1 VQIDWLEGLETRVHD
16 AVEQLG
22 ELREENRTLRDTV
35 KTLETRL
42 AATAT
47 AGAAPAP
54 WEDGEGGEEIEVL
67 QGRVQD
73 LERQLAEATTAGK
86 AWEAE
91 REEVRRRVEALTA
104 RLEGLAAG

>member
-1 VQIDWLEGLETRVHD
+1 LQIDWLEGLETRVHD
-16 AVEQLG
+16 AVAQLG
-22 ELREENRTLRDTV
+22 ELKQENRTLRETV
-35 KTLETRL
+35 QSLETRL
-42 AATAT
+42 AAGAT
-47 AGAAPAP
+47 TQAPAP
-54 WEDGEGGEEIEVL
+54 WEDSGDGEEVEVL

-73 LERQLAEATTAGK
+73 LERQLADSEAAAK

>member
-1 VQIDWLEGLETRVHD
+1 MQIDWLEGLESRVHD

-35 KTLETRL
+35 KDLETRL
-42 AATAT
+42 AAK
-47 AGAAPAP
+47 AGQAPAP
-54 WEDGEGGEEIEVL
+54 WEDEEESEVR

-73 LERQLAEATTAGK
+73 LERQLADAEAAAK

-104 RLEGLAAG
+104 RLEGLVRDV

>member
-42 AATAT
+42 AAGTT
-47 AGAAPAP
+47 VPAP
-54 WEDGEGGEEIEVL
+54 WEDGEGGEEAEGL
-67 QGRVQD
+67 KGRVQD

>member
-22 ELREENRTLRDTV
+22 ELREENRTLRETV
-35 KTLETRL
+35 KSLETRL
-42 AATAT
+42 AATA
-47 AGAAPAP
+47 GSAPAP
-54 WEDGEGGEEIEVL
+54 WEEGGEEIEVL

-73 LERQLAEATTAGK
+73 LERQLAAAEAAAR

-91 REEVRRRVEALTA
+91 REEVRRRVGALTA

>member
-1 VQIDWLEGLETRVHD
+1 VQIDWLEGLESRVHD
-16 AVEQLG
+16 AVEQLA

-35 KTLETRL
+35 KNLETRL
-42 AATAT
+42 AAMP
-47 AGAAPAP
+47 GPAPAP
-54 WEDGEGGEEIEVL
+54 WEDGEESEVL

-73 LERQLAEATTAGK
+73 LERQLAEAAAAAK

>member
-1 VQIDWLEGLETRVHD
+1 MQIDWLEGLETRVHD
-16 AVEQLG
+16 AVAQLA
-22 ELREENRTLRDTV
+22 ELREENRTLRETV
-35 KTLETRL
+35 QDLETRL
-42 AATAT
+42 A

-54 WEDGEGGEEIEVL
+54 WQGSEDGEEVEVL

-73 LERQLAEATTAGK
+73 LERQLADAEAAAR
-86 AWEAE
+86 AWETE

>member
-1 VQIDWLEGLETRVHD
+1 MQIDWLEGLETRVHD

-22 ELREENRTLRDTV
+22 ELREENRTLRETV
-35 KTLETRL
+35 QNLETRL
-42 AATAT
+42 AGS
-47 AGAAPAP
+47 AGQVPAP
-54 WEDGEGGEEIEVL
+54 WEDEGGEEVEVL

-73 LERQLAEATTAGK
+73 LERQLADADAVAKT
-86 AWEAE
+86 WEAE

>member
-1 VQIDWLEGLETRVHD
+1 MQIDWLEGLETRVHE
-16 AVEQLG
+16 AATQLG
-22 ELREENRTLRDTV
+22 ELKQENRTLRETV
-35 KTLETRL
+35 QDLETRL
-42 AATAT
+42 A

-54 WEDGEGGEEIEVL
+54 WEDSGSSEEVEGL
-67 QGRVQD
+67 QGRVRD
-73 LERQLAEATTAGK
+73 LERQLAEAEAATK

>member
-1 VQIDWLEGLETRVHD
+1 MQIDWLEGLETRVHD

-22 ELREENRTLRDTV
+22 ELRQENRTLRDTV
-35 KTLETRL
+35 QNLETRL
-42 AATAT
+42 A

-54 WEDGEGGEEIEVL
+54 WEDGDGEEVEVL

-73 LERQLAEATTAGK
+73 LERQLAESEAAAK

-104 RLEGLAAG
+104 RLEGLASQ

>member
-1 VQIDWLEGLETRVHD
+1 VEIDWLEGLESRVRN
-16 AVEQLG
+16 AVEHLG

-35 KTLETRL
+35 KDLETRL
-42 AATAT
+42 AA
-47 AGAAPAP
+47 GGMG
-54 WEDGEGGEEIEVL
+54 DGGVEVL

-73 LERQLAEATTAGK
+73 LERRLAEAAAAAKT
-86 AWEAE
+86 WDAE

>member
-1 VQIDWLEGLETRVHD
+1 MQIDWLEGLETRVHD

-22 ELREENRTLRDTV
+22 ELRQENRTLRESV
-35 KTLETRL
+35 QNLESRL
-42 AATAT
+42 AS
-47 AGAAPAP
+47 GAAPAP
-54 WEDGEGGEEIEVL
+54 WEDSGSGEEVEVL

-73 LERQLAEATTAGK
+73 LERQLADSEAAAK
-86 AWEAE
+86 AWETE

>member
-1 VQIDWLEGLETRVHD
+1 LQIDWLEGLETRVHE
-16 AVEQLG
+16 AAAQLG
-22 ELREENRTLRDTV
+22 ELREENRTLRETV
-35 KTLETRL
+35 QSLEARL
-42 AATAT
+42 AAGT
-47 AGAAPAP
+47 APAP
-54 WEDGEGGEEIEVL
+54 WEDGDGGENEVL

-73 LERQLAEATTAGK
+73 LERQLADAEAAAK

>member
-16 AVEQLG
+16 AVAQLG
-22 ELREENRTLRDTV
+22 ELRQENRTLRETV
-35 KTLETRL
+35 QSLETRL
-42 AATAT
+42 AAKAT
-47 AGAAPAP
+47 PLAAPAP
-54 WEDGEGGEEIEVL
+54 WEDGDGEEVEVL

-73 LERQLAEATTAGK
+73 LERQLADSEAAAK